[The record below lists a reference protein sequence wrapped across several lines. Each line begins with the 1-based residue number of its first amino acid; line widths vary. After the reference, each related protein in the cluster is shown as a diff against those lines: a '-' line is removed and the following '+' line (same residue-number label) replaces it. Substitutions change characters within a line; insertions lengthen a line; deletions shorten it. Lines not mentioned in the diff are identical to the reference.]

1 MREKEYENV
10 EEYQNLAREVG
21 KMWRERAKVVL
32 VVMGALG
39 SIPLRLS
46 NNPGIIEMGIAV
58 EMIQR
63 CAFWGSTRTLRK
75 VLDM

>member
-10 EEYQNLAREVG
+10 EEYQNLAREVR
-21 KMWRERAKVVL
+21 KMWIVRAKVVL

-46 NNPGIIEMGIAV
+46 NNPRIIEMGNAV

-63 CAFWGSTRTLRK
+63 CAFWGSTRILRK

>member
-1 MREKEYENV
+1 VREKEYEKV

-21 KMWRERAKVVL
+21 KMWGVRAKVVL

-39 SIPLRLS
+39 SIPLRSS
-46 NNPGIIEMGIAV
+46 NNPGIIEMGIAL

-63 CAFWGSTRTLRK
+63 CAFWGST
-75 VLDM
+75 

>member
-1 MREKEYENV
+1 MREKEYEKV

-21 KMWRERAKVVL
+21 KMWGVRAKVVL

-39 SIPLRLS
+39 SIPLRSS
-46 NNPGIIEMGIAV
+46 NNPGIIEMGIAL

-63 CAFWGSTRTLRK
+63 CAFWGST
-75 VLDM
+75 

>member
-10 EEYQNLAREVG
+10 AEYQNLAREVR
-21 KMWRERAKVVL
+21 KMWIVRAKVVL

-63 CAFWGSTRTLRK
+63 CAFWGSTRILRK

>member
-1 MREKEYENV
+1 MREKEYEKV

-21 KMWRERAKVVL
+21 KMWGVRAKVVL

-63 CAFWGSTRTLRK
+63 CAFWGST
-75 VLDM
+75 

>member
-10 EEYQNLAREVG
+10 EEYQNLAREVR
-21 KMWRERAKVVL
+21 KMWIVRAKVVL
-32 VVMGALG
+32 VVMGTLG

-63 CAFWGSTRTLRK
+63 CAFCGSTRILRK

>member
-10 EEYQNLAREVG
+10 EEYQNLAREVR
-21 KMWRERAKVVL
+21 KMWIVRGKVVL

-63 CAFWGSTRTLRK
+63 CAFWGSTRILRK

>member
-1 MREKEYENV
+1 
-10 EEYQNLAREVG
+10 
-21 KMWRERAKVVL
+21 MWIVRAKVVL

-63 CAFWGSTRTLRK
+63 CAFWGSTRILRK

>member
-10 EEYQNLAREVG
+10 EEYQNRAREVG
-21 KMWRERAKVVL
+21 KMWIVRAKVVL
-32 VVMGALG
+32 LVMGTLG

-46 NNPGIIEMGIAV
+46 NNPGIIEMGVAV

-63 CAFWGSTRTLRK
+63 CAFWGSTRILRK
-75 VLDM
+75 VLGM